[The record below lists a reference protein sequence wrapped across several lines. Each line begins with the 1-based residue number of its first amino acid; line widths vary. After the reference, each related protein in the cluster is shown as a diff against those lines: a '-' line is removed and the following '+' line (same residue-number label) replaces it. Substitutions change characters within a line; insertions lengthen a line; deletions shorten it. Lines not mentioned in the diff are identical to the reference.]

1 MSSTKA
7 WLRSF
12 WPAPMAISKSQ
23 QAVSCLGA
31 FFGLSFTAWFCHSVL
46 GASSL
51 WLIAPMGAS
60 AVLLFAVPS
69 SPLAQPWSI
78 LGGCIVSALV
88 GVSCARWL
96 GHSGWV
102 AGLAGGLAIGLMFAL
117 RCLHPPGGAVA
128 LSAVLAGEPVAQLGY
143 HFVVFPV
150 AINAAAMLLIA
161 LLFNNLLQRRYPHRA
176 SDHQNPHKTIDAL
189 PRDRVGFT
197 PDDLD
202 AVLNARGEL
211 LDIARDDL
219 EEILR
224 QTEERAYRRRFG
236 EIRCGDIMSEDVL
249 SVSAQ
254 TSVSAALTI
263 MLEHRLS
270 ALPVINQGKQLQG
283 MLSLHDVVATADVQG
298 NCERIMQR
306 NVLTCKSDW
315 PVSYLLESL
324 GSSVEH
330 RMPVL
335 GENKV
340 LLGIVTQTDL
350 VAALYRSALEKAG

>member
-1 MSSTKA
+1 M

-31 FFGLSFTAWFCHSVL
+31 FCGLSFTAWFCHSVL
-46 GASSL
+46 GQASL

-96 GHSGWV
+96 GHAGWV
-102 AGLAGGLAIGLMFAL
+102 AGLAGGLAIGVMFAL

-128 LSAVLAGEPVAQLGY
+128 LSAVLAGEPVARLGY

-150 AINAAAMLLIA
+150 AINAAMMLLIA
-161 LLFNNLLQRRYPHRA
+161 LLFNNLLKRRYPHRPA
-176 SDHQNPHKTIDAL
+176 DHHNPHKTADAV

-236 EIRCGDIMSEDVL
+236 EIRCGDIMSTDVL
-249 SVSAQ
+249 SVSPQ
-254 TSVSAALTI
+254 TPVSEAWTLL
-263 MLEHRLS
+263 LEHRLN
-270 ALPVINQGKQLQG
+270 ALPVVNQNRQLQG
-283 MLSLHDVVATADVQG
+283 MLNLHDLLATADAHG
-298 NCERIMQR
+298 ECEHIMQR
-306 NVLTCKSDW
+306 NVLTCKGEW

-324 GSSVEH
+324 GSSPEH

-335 GENKV
+335 GEDKV

-350 VAALYRSALEKAG
+350 VAALYRTALETRG

>member
-1 MSSTKA
+1 
-7 WLRSF
+7 
-12 WPAPMAISKSQ
+12 MAISKSQ
-23 QAVSCLGA
+23 QAISCLGA
-31 FFGLSFTAWFCHSVL
+31 FIGLSFTAWFCHSVL
-46 GASSL
+46 GESSL

-78 LGGCIVSALV
+78 LGGCIISALV
-88 GVSCARWL
+88 GVSCARWF

-102 AGLAGGLAIGLMFAL
+102 AGLAGGLAIGMMFAL

-128 LSAVLAGEPVAQLGY
+128 LSAVLAGEPIARLGY

-150 AINAAAMLLIA
+150 AINAAAMLLTA

-176 SDHQNPHKTIDAL
+176 NDHHNPHKTTDAL

-202 AVLNARGEL
+202 AVLSARGEL

-236 EIRCGDIMSEDVL
+236 EIRCVDIMSGDVV
-249 SVSAQ
+249 SVSPQ
-254 TSVSAALTI
+254 TSVGTALE
-263 MLEHRLS
+263 MLREHRLHV
-270 ALPVINQGKQLQG
+270 LPVVNQRKQLQG
-283 MLSLHDVVATADVQG
+283 MLSLHDALMATNSEDE
-298 NCERIMQR
+298 CERFMQR
-306 NVLTCKSDW
+306 NVLTCKAEW

-324 GSSVEH
+324 GSSTEH

-335 GENKV
+335 GEDKL

-350 VAALYRSALEKAG
+350 VAALYRTALESQA